1 MAAKKT
7 LKFGISKVRNQ
18 LEHGSLLEYNVETKE
33 HNGPSAVS
41 NSALRTS
48 QKANP
53 NSYQWNTSKSYENTY
68 TMSAA
73 NKAESVADYQKVRGN
88 WGNNWVNATV
98 AINTYKETTADI
110 NRGYLSKLTRLIN
123 KNFGNPFPEL
133 FAEIVDYVEELNSI
147 VLSWKKGVISE
158 EQANEKMD
166 STFDSAEEFIQIK
179 KSIFKILYPEFRDL
193 YLTKLKFLKKA
204 KTLGKKTLKEL
215 RNARTLK
222 NSKVR
227 NP

>member
-1 MAAKKT
+1 MAARKT

-18 LEHGSLLEYNVETKE
+18 LEHGSLVEYNVETKT
-33 HNGPSAVS
+33 HNGPPVVS
-41 NSALRTS
+41 NSALRVN

-53 NSYQWNTSKSYENTY
+53 DTYQWNASKSYANTF
-68 TMSAA
+68 TISAS
-73 NKAESVADYQKVRGN
+73 NKAESVADYQKVRGD

-110 NRGYLSKLTRLIN
+110 NRGYKSKLARLIN

-133 FAEIVDYVEELNSI
+133 FAEIVDYIEELNAV

-158 EQANEKMD
+158 EKANEKMD

-193 YLTKLKFLKKA
+193 YLTKLKFLKRA

-222 NSKVR
+222 NSGAR
-227 NP
+227 